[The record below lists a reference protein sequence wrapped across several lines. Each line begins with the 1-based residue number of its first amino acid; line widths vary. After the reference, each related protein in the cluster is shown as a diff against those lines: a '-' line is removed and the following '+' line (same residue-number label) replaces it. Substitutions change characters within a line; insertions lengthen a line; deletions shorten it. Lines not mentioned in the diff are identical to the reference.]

1 MNPKTISAFT
11 AKLFIV
17 AASALAIASP
27 AAHAQNT
34 DSKSK
39 SRVLAGPAQAKLKNI
54 AEVAVPAGFVFLDG
68 DTTRAMMKKSGQ
80 PVSGNE
86 LGFLSPT
93 NEDWSVIFEFSDV
106 GYVKDDDKDK
116 LDADKLLADIKRGTA
131 EGNKERVKAGQPPL
145 EVVGWEM
152 PPKYDA
158 TTHNL
163 EWAIRA
169 TSENRPILNY
179 NTRLLGRKGVMEVVL
194 IVEPDQLAKT
204 LPTFRGLLADYS
216 FQSGQSYAEYRSGDK
231 VAKYGLA
238 ALVLGGTAVGAAKLG
253 LFAWLA
259 VFFKKAGKLI
269 IVAFVAVAA
278 FFKKMFAKLFGSKS
292 QPGAGS

>member
-1 MNPKTISAFT
+1 MKTLT
-11 AKLFIV
+11 AKL
-17 AASALAIASP
+17 L
-27 AAHAQNT
+27 
-34 DSKSK
+34 
-39 SRVLAGPAQAKLKNI
+39 VLAACGLTMADLSLNAQTAGTKAKSNMLEGPARAKLKSV
-54 AEVAVPAGFVFLDG
+54 AEVAVPAGYIFIDG
-68 DTTRAMMKKSGQ
+68 DTTRAMMKRSGQ

-86 LGFLSPT
+86 LGYLSPT
-93 NEDWSVIFEFSDV
+93 NADWSVLFEFSEV

-131 EGNKERVKAGQPPL
+131 DGNKERIKAGQPPL

-152 PPKYDA
+152 PPRYDA

-169 TSENRPILNY
+169 TSENQPILNY

-194 IVEPDQLAKT
+194 IVEPDQLQKT
-204 LPTFRGLLADYS
+204 LPTFRALLADYS

-269 IVAFVAVAA
+269 IVAFVAVVA
-278 FFKKMFAKLFGSKS
+278 FFKKILAKLFGSKNR
-292 QPGAGS
+292 PGVGS

>member
-1 MNPKTISAFT
+1 
-11 AKLFIV
+11 
-17 AASALAIASP
+17 
-27 AAHAQNT
+27 
-34 DSKSK
+34 
-39 SRVLAGPAQAKLKNI
+39 
-54 AEVAVPAGFVFLDG
+54 
-68 DTTRAMMKKSGQ
+68 
-80 PVSGNE
+80 
-86 LGFLSPT
+86 LGLLTPT
-93 NEDWSVIFEFSDV
+93 NEDWSVMFDFSDV

-145 EVVGWEM
+145 EVVGWEF

-169 TSENRPILNY
+169 TSENKPILNY

-194 IVEPDQLAKT
+194 IVEPDQLQKT
-204 LPTFRGLLADYS
+204 LPAFRGLLADYS

-259 VFFKKAGKLI
+259 VLLKKAGKLI
-269 IVAFVAVAA
+269 IVAVVAVVA
-278 FFKKMFAKLFGSKS
+278 FFKKILGKLFGGKT
-292 QPGAGS
+292 QPGVGSS